1 MTMSKFSMLTQ
12 VNTQADKQ
20 VFEKYQ
26 LSVGLKDL
34 IVLVPR
40 SAAAGFEAAAAE
52 QQPQTSVAALALV
65 EEFGGE
71 VVQADK

>member
-1 MTMSKFSMLTQ
+1 MSKFSMLTQ

-26 LSVGLKDL
+26 LSIGLKDL
-34 IVLVPR
+34 VVLVR
-40 SAAAGFEAAAAE
+40 KDKAEAFEEAAIDKS
-52 QQPQTSVAALALV
+52 PQTLAGVMELI

-71 VVQADK
+71 VE

>member
-1 MTMSKFSMLTQ
+1 MSKFSMLTQ

-34 IVLVPR
+34 IVLIPR
-40 SAAAGFEAAAAE
+40 GEAAKFKLAAAE
-52 QQPQTSVAALALV
+52 QQPQTSAAVLSLV

-71 VVQADK
+71 VVQPDK

>member
-1 MTMSKFSMLTQ
+1 MLTQ

-26 LSVGLKDL
+26 LSIGLKDL
-34 IVLVPR
+34 VVLVR
-40 SAAAGFEAAAAE
+40 KDRAEAFEEAAASKS
-52 QQPQTSVAALALV
+52 PQTLTGVMQLI

-71 VVQADK
+71 VE

>member
-1 MTMSKFSMLTQ
+1 MSKFSMLTQ
-12 VNTQADKQ
+12 VNTQADQQ

-34 IVLVPR
+34 VVLIPR
-40 SAAAGFEAAAAE
+40 AKAELFEATANE
-52 QQPQTSVAALALV
+52 RQPQTMSALNKLI

-71 VVQADK
+71 VV